1 MAQPNEALRVAL
13 AAAERLP
20 VKLKQQLA
28 QRLLESASSKQNN
41 VTVQLRRLSEKKQS
55 RLSELL
61 DKNSGGTLSPSER
74 AELKELGDE
83 VDETMLSN
91 SVALARAVRPEL
103 FDSKGRL
110 VTRRFRQSAGKPP
123 RREHSRR

>member
-74 AELKELGDE
+74 AELNELGDE